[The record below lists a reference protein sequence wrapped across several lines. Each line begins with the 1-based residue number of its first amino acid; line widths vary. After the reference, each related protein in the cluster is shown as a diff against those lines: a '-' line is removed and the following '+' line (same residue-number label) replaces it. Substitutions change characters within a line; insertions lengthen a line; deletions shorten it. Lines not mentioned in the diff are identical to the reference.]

1 MRPLYEYV
9 VILRCEAAL
18 AASLEGWPRALRSA
32 ALRGAR
38 QEVARTSRVSASALI
53 RG

>member
-1 MRPLYEYV
+1 MKPFHKYV

-18 AASLEGWPRALRSA
+18 AVSLEEWPHVLRSA

-38 QEVARTSRVSASALI
+38 QEVARTS
-53 RG
+53 G